1 MVAFI
6 KSNWSSLCCISLC
19 YISKMFPRCPQ
30 DVPRVILKRK
40 FTNLHSI
47 LNGLSESENWLRGT
61 SSLQELLSELTRA
74 PVGAINGC
82 NA

>member
-6 KSNWSSLCCISLC
+6 KSNWSSLCCIALC
-19 YISKMFPRCPQ
+19 YISKMSPRCPQ
-30 DVPRVILKRK
+30 DVPRVIPKRK

-47 LNGLSESENWLRGT
+47 LNGLSENENWLCGT
-61 SSLQELLSELTRA
+61 SSLQELLLKLTRA
-74 PVGAINGC
+74 SVGANNGY